1 MDEYTTTLPEI
12 AAEIRDTIPC
22 RCCGLYTLRAYPQMG
37 VGTMPA
43 QIFVECRNP
52 GCPIYT
58 VTRSFTHW
66 LTMDLADWHCR
77 EAVGWQDGILRSA
90 RQENL
95 NRVVEALID
104 EHEEGLAAT
113 VRRDFHEQLR
123 GTLPYRRREVA
134 QDWFNMYHP
143 VGAHHH
149 IRKDA

>member
-95 NRVVEALID
+95 NRVVEALIECLHMLD
-104 EHEEGLAAT
+104 RDRELDALLESKAFGLLP
-113 VRRDFHEQLR
+113 QLR
-123 GTLPYRRREVA
+123 REEILSVVR
-134 QDWFNMYHP
+134 P
-143 VGAHHH
+143 TTS
-149 IRKDA
+149 